1 MSQYSDL
8 EKAIDTLVSKFHSAS
23 ADNGPTLK
31 TDEFK
36 NLLSSQMPNMVQG
49 IGSDQGFGEILKK
62 MNVGDGEGISFKHFG
77 VSSHQPAQPPLPRD
91 GLLLQLHR
99 PVRGSVSPQLHPGA
113 LLQSYSVLITLL
125 I

>member
-36 NLLSSQMPNMVQG
+36 NLLSSQLPNMVQG
-49 IGSDQGFGEILKK
+49 IGSDKGYGEILKK
-62 MNVGDGEGISFKHFG
+62 MNVGDGEGISFKHFWG
-77 VSSHQPAQPPLPRD
+77 LIQSVATNQHSLLSPGTGSSC
-91 GLLLQLHR
+91 
-99 PVRGSVSPQLHPGA
+99 SCI
-113 LLQSYSVLITLL
+113 VL
-125 I
+125 